1 MILIQSFLDTWKRG
15 FDYKGIT
22 TRRFYWYYMLADV
35 IFNFSL
41 NIIQSISQNIQIL
54 MLSGQGS
61 SLNLL
66 YYPFAIFSQTIS
78 LLILL
83 KTLGTFVVDI
93 SLSVRRLRDIG
104 KSWQWIFLLLIPVL
118 GWIWFIWLMTRPSI
132 AKLNNQDLIS

>member
-1 MILIQSFLDTWKRG
+1 MVLIQSFLDTWKRG

-22 TRRFYWYYMLADV
+22 TRRFFWYYILADI

-66 YYPFAIFSQTIS
+66 YYSFAIFFSNYI
-78 LLILL
+78 IINPF
-83 KTLGTFVVDI
+83 KN
-93 SLSVRRLRDIG
+93 LR
-104 KSWQWIFLLLIPVL
+104 KNCS
-118 GWIWFIWLMTRPSI
+118 
-132 AKLNNQDLIS
+132 